1 MTVSQHKLPPQ
12 VRAEP
17 AGEIVHRIWI
27 LAQPLATRMKSF
39 LALNH
44 LLFPPMPLFLLLF
57 MILVIDCKTE
67 DPYRRRQKD
76 YEFLKEL
83 NDFEIKILRDFVR
96 GRGTASVSRLPFD
109 EYFHEA
115 EDVKKPRVA
124 RPQVTRISPKSRVRE
139 FGRNFEEP
147 REPDKETFKEY
158 AMILQ
163 QLIDVRKAAVAAPT
177 FPSTIVASE
186 PRRNAKPIRGRT
198 EKKIVAQHAAPNVPA
213 WQPVVERKSED
224 EPPQKSEENWEEK
237 MHDLSKQLHSLLAQ
251 IKETKKKSKKNMEI
265 RRPKPKVTVLRSG
278 SAEQRNDN
286 EYLFVASVTLIQDEG
301 QNILVDTGLGTDLQG
316 RNGFLKKLAEN
327 RLAPNQ
333 IDVVVS
339 THGHP
344 DHNGGVSEFP
354 AATHYQGWYV
364 HRNSIFNLS
373 KLFESDKQPLTNS
386 VYLIKTPGHTSDDI
400 SVIVKMLK
408 RDTFMRSEDI
418 DHPMMWRPLSANETQ
433 QTISRRYLLCTSNYL
448 IPGHGPGF
456 AVTKQMRSNFS
467 CD

>member
-1 MTVSQHKLPPQ
+1 
-12 VRAEP
+12 
-17 AGEIVHRIWI
+17 
-27 LAQPLATRMKSF
+27 
-39 LALNH
+39 
-44 LLFPPMPLFLLLF
+44 MPLFLLLF

-115 EDVKKPRVA
+115 EDVKLDENQPELFAAGDTAALSNDDEGNFLTLGRVHLPNEKNDLREKAFIEPITKPRVA

-198 EKKIVAQHAAPNVPA
+198 EKKIVAQHAARNVPA

-286 EYLFVASVTLIQDEG
+286 EYLLWPRDRFAG
-301 QNILVDTGLGTDLQG
+301 
-316 RNGFLKKLAEN
+316 AEW
-327 RLAPNQ
+327 
-333 IDVVVS
+333 
-339 THGHP
+339 
-344 DHNGGVSEFP
+344 F
-354 AATHYQGWYV
+354 
-364 HRNSIFNLS
+364 
-373 KLFESDKQPLTNS
+373 FEK
-386 VYLIKTPGHTSDDI
+386 
-400 SVIVKMLK
+400 
-408 RDTFMRSEDI
+408 
-418 DHPMMWRPLSANETQ
+418 
-433 QTISRRYLLCTSNYL
+433 ISRE
-448 IPGHGPGF
+448 
-456 AVTKQMRSNFS
+456 
-467 CD
+467 